1 MIMMIRALLG
11 LLAIAFIGGLIIYFI
26 KDYKYTYK
34 KKKKK

>member
-1 MIMMIRALLG
+1 MLTMAKAIGG
-11 LLAIAFIGGLIIYFI
+11 LVLISLIGGLIIYFI

>member
-1 MIMMIRALLG
+1 MLLIIK
-11 LLAIAFIGGLIIYFI
+11 AVGGLILISFIVGFIIYFI